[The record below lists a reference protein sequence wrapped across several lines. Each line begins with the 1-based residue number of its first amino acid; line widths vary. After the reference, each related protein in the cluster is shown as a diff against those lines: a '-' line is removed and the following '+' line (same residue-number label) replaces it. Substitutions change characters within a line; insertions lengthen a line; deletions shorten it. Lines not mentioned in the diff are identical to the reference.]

1 VTARAA
7 ILLLL
12 LAGALPAAEPPRP
25 APPESPVAQFRR
37 LLAAPAAERA
47 ALLDARPPRQ
57 REGLERRLAAYD
69 AMPPAVREQRLAA
82 TELYWHLAPLL
93 RAPAAERAALLGRA
107 PEAWHAALAGRLAAW
122 DALAPADRAALLQ
135 HGEALHHFARVRAET
150 LPPRPGAQF
159 VPAPSVPHR
168 VETQLAHFRGL
179 PEAQRRRIQGQWRG
193 LFEPGD
199 EAAPAAALA
208 GEERAAMEAALARF
222 RTLDAAQRRACVE
235 AFGRFA
241 EMTAEERNRFLR
253 SAERWAQLA
262 PADRA
267 AWRTLVTKLPPLP
280 PGFFDPP
287 LPPRPELRPQ
297 LSDAGR

>member
-12 LAGALPAAEPPRP
+12 LTGVVLAAEPPRP

-47 ALLDARPPRQ
+47 ALLAARPPRQ

-69 AMPPAVREQRLAA
+69 AMSPAAREQRLAA

-93 RAPAAERAALLGRA
+93 RAGAAERAA
-107 PEAWHAALAGRLAAW
+107 ALARLPAGWHGVVTNRLAVW
-122 DALAPADRAALLQ
+122 DALAAEDRAALLR

-150 LPPRPGAQF
+150 LPPLPGAEPVSAPP
-159 VPAPSVPHR
+159 VPPQ
-168 VETQLAHFRGL
+168 VEARLASFRGL
-179 PEAQRRRIQGQWRG
+179 PVDERRHIQAQWRG
-193 LFEPGD
+193 LFEPG

-208 GEERAAMEAALARF
+208 ADERAAMDAALARF
-222 RTLDAAQRRACVE
+222 RALPPEQRRACVE

-241 EMTAEERNRFLR
+241 ELTAAERNQFLR
-253 SAERWAQLA
+253 SAERWAQLSS
-262 PADRA
+262 ADRA
-267 AWRTLVTKLPPLP
+267 AWRALVTRPPPLP

-287 LPPRPELRPQ
+287 RPPLPEPRPQ